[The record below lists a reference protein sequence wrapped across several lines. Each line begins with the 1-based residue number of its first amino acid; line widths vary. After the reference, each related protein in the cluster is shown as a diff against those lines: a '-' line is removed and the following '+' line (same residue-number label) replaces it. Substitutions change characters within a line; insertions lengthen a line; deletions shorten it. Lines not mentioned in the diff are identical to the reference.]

1 MNAQDPFRRLER
13 IERVARGMDRAFR
26 LPLTRIRLGWDSII
40 GLIPGV
46 GDTLALAPAL
56 WIVHESRQ
64 IGAPKP
70 LVAQMLGNIGV
81 DWVIGLLPLL
91 RDVLPGSIEIVP
103 IYNKASG
110 IIAFQRRSSTHCA
123 WQRKT
128 QQSVAAPAPL
138 SKLQCS
144 QK

>member
-81 DWVIGLLPLL
+81 DWVIGLLPLVGDIFDVGYKSNSKNAALL
-91 RDVLPGSIEIVP
+91 RRWLEDRHSRPGT
-103 IYNKASG
+103 G
-110 IIAFQRRSSTHCA
+110 T
-123 WQRKT
+123 
-128 QQSVAAPAPL
+128 AAPPNYRSAEAA
-138 SKLQCS
+138 
-144 QK
+144 